1 MKTQLGQRLE
11 TANFDKNIPYQS
23 MLATRL
29 SALTSNKSFVL
40 LATTQVWVTPKN
52 GNAFIVKVLL
62 DNGSETSLI
71 AQSLADCLKYKTY
84 DNNFRHFE

>member
-11 TANFDKNIPYQS
+11 TANFDKNIPHQS

-40 LATTQVWVTPKN
+40 RATTQVWVTPKN

-62 DNGSETSLI
+62 DNGSQTCLI

-84 DNNFRHFE
+84 DNNFWHFE